1 MPSFYFTGRSGII
14 WYMIKKIASFV
25 FETANGPFAT
35 WCCVA
40 LTLFA
45 VFAMSPM
52 LGVVGTVIIGVL
64 LIVQVLAAIA
74 YLIAFFISI
83 NEAKWMRALWQFL
96 SGIAGIAFF
105 VFGAA
110 FAHVAKGVVNY
121 AIWGTYEDG
130 RRVSIAS
137 ETSDLEF
144 AVEYSLAHL
153 FFAEYNKAIVFESGK
168 RICLKTD
175 TGGAG
180 PFAVYNIGTNKYYLV
195 EGLEHRFMRSDYIV
209 DVADESVCVMV
220 DEDLWA
226 NIPVEAQSINGGY
239 SYGLTITTS
248 TGDTEVK
255 DLKKITGVLSN
266 RRYLGL
272 VCPNG
277 EFEKA
282 LQGVEGAYDPY
293 KEIVDPKWTE
303 VQTFNLLPFKVECR
317 NSHSM
322 EGRIVLKSG
331 KKFRLPYPSGWREM
345 NFNVYELGEGMFYI
359 VDDDGEFTE
368 EFILNIKDEIFELRV
383 DDYLVKVPENARRI
397 TGWGKS
403 MGKYHLHVL
412 NEDGVE
418 VENDGG
424 RPLGD
429 ILEKRRF
436 LGRLTEDGKFIREK
450 N

>member
-1 MPSFYFTGRSGII
+1 
-14 WYMIKKIASFV
+14 MIKKIASFV
-25 FETANGPFAT
+25 FETANGPFVT

-45 VFAMSPM
+45 AFAMSPM

-144 AVEYSLAHL
+144 AVEYRLTHL

-248 TGDTEVK
+248 TGDMEVK
-255 DLKKITGVLSN
+255 DFKKITGVLSN

-303 VQTFNLLPFKVECR
+303 VQTFDLLPFKVECR
-317 NSHSM
+317 NSLNNDSM

-331 KKFRLPYPSGWREM
+331 KKFRLPYPSGWQGM
-345 NFNVYELGEGMFYI
+345 NFDVYELGEGMFYI
-359 VDDDGEFTE
+359 VNDDGAFTE

-397 TGWGKS
+397 TGWVKS

-412 NEDGVE
+412 NEDGVV
-418 VENDGG
+418 VENDDG
-424 RPLGD
+424 RPIGD

-436 LGRLTEDGKFIREK
+436 LGRLTKDGKFIREK